1 MKMSWM
7 EAELNFSPE
16 GMMETPVYRR
26 NSDKYLSKFNKKIIL
41 ICPLHFAQE
50 RKAKGKLHF
59 VKRSDLDFV
68 H

>member
-26 NSDKYLSKFNKKIIL
+26 NGDKHLSKFNKK
-41 ICPLHFAQE
+41 
-50 RKAKGKLHF
+50 
-59 VKRSDLDFV
+59 
-68 H
+68 